1 MKLNRKNK
9 EQRSTR
15 YNVEIGIPILDVVPC
30 TLSFVLRWTFLIF
43 LFSCF
48 FIFTSCGPRE
58 NAFRIEGKLKG
69 LQGGEL
75 YIYNLDQYNA
85 RFDTIQ
91 LKEGKFTYNSQCDRT
106 SPFVLVYPN
115 GTEHVIFV
123 SPASAIEYEATAS
136 NLSNYSVKGT
146 DENKLLNEFRNSI
159 VKNNDDKVQDIA
171 RQFILSHKD
180 SPVAVYL
187 FQRFFLQN
195 EKVEEAEIRSI
206 LKELRAVQPG
216 DHNLLEAEGSLKI
229 VSQGR
234 VGTKLPAITL
244 NTKQGKNIELNKPQ
258 KQYTLVAFWASW
270 MPNQWQFTSRLRGIA
285 RKENRFDSPARADLQ
300 VISVS
305 LDTEI
310 YKWEGFLSEDS
321 TVINHVCDGLAFDS
335 PPVSKLGVRKLP
347 AYVLADK
354 NAKIIARGFSVEQM
368 ENDVDKFCK

>member
-1 MKLNRKNK
+1 MNNRYRFHLFFRVICGNLL
-9 EQRSTR
+9 
-15 YNVEIGIPILDVVPC
+15 ILS
-30 TLSFVLRWTFLIF
+30 LAA
-43 LFSCF
+43 
-48 FIFTSCGPRE
+48 CGPRE

-91 LKEGKFTYNSQCDRT
+91 LKDGKFTYNSQCDHT

-123 SPASAIEYEATAS
+123 SPASAIEYEAAAS

-146 DENKLLNEFRNSI
+146 DENKLLNEFRNGI
-159 VKNNDDKVQDIA
+159 TKENDDKVQDLA
-171 RQFILSHKD
+171 REFILSHKE

-187 FQRFFLQN
+187 FQRYFLQN
-195 EKVEEAEIRSI
+195 EKVQESEIRSI
-206 LKELRAVQPG
+206 LKELRTVQPG
-216 DHNLLEAEGSLKI
+216 NHDLLEAEGNFKT

-244 NTKQGKNIELNKPQ
+244 NTKQGKKIELNKPQ
-258 KQYTLVAFWASW
+258 KPFTLVAFWASW
-270 MPNQWQFTSRLRGIA
+270 MPGQWQFSSSLRGIA
-285 RKENRFDSPARADLQ
+285 RKENHFDSPARGDLQ

-310 YKWEGFLSEDS
+310 YKWEGFLNEDS
-321 TVINHVCDGLAFDS
+321 ALINHVCDGLAIDS

-354 NAKIIARGFSVEQM
+354 NAKIIARGFTVEQM
-368 ENDVDKFCK
+368 EKDVDKYCK

>member
-1 MKLNRKNK
+1 MRHQLLAN
-9 EQRSTR
+9 
-15 YNVEIGIPILDVVPC
+15 ILSRVTTPSLTGRVGGG
-30 TLSFVLRWTFLIF
+30 SIFFLLL
-43 LFSCF
+43 LF
-48 FIFTSCGPRE
+48 FTSCGPRE

-91 LKEGKFTYNSQCDRT
+91 VKDGKFTYNSQCDRT
-106 SPFVLVYPN
+106 SPFILVYPN
-115 GTEHVIFV
+115 GAEHVIFV
-123 SPASAIEYEATAS
+123 SPASAIEYEAAAS

-159 VKNNDDKVQDIA
+159 TKENDDKVQDLA
-171 RQFILSHKD
+171 REFILSHKE

-187 FQRFFLQN
+187 FQRYFLQN

-206 LKELRAVQPG
+206 LKELRTVQPG
-216 DHNLLEAEGSLKI
+216 NHDLLEAEGSLKT

-244 NTKQGKNIELNKPQ
+244 NTKQGKKIELNKPQ
-258 KQYTLVAFWASW
+258 KPFTLVAFWASW
-270 MPNQWQFTSRLRGIA
+270 MPNQWQFSSRLRSIA
-285 RKENRFDSPARADLQ
+285 RKENRYDSPARGDLQ

-310 YKWEGFLSEDS
+310 YKWEGFLNEDS
-321 TVINHVCDGLAFDS
+321 AVINHVCDGLAFDS

-354 NAKIIARGFSVEQM
+354 NAKIIARGFTDDQM
-368 ENDVDKFCK
+368 QKDVDKYCK

>member
-1 MKLNRKNK
+1 MKYKLLAN
-9 EQRSTR
+9 
-15 YNVEIGIPILDVVPC
+15 ILSRVTTPSLTGRVGGG
-30 TLSFVLRWTFLIF
+30 SIFFL
-43 LFSCF
+43 LLLF
-48 FIFTSCGPRE
+48 FISCGPRE

-75 YIYNLDQYNA
+75 YIYNLDVHNA

-91 LKEGKFTYNSQCDRT
+91 VKESSFIYNSECDRT

-136 NLSNYSVKGT
+136 NLSNYKVKGT
-146 DENKLLNEFRNSI
+146 EENKLLNEFRDNI
-159 VKNNDDKVQDIA
+159 AKKNDEKVQDEA

-187 FQRFFLQN
+187 FQRYYLQN
-195 EKVEEAEIRSI
+195 ENMPEADIRSI

-216 DHNLLEAEGSLKI
+216 DHDLMEAEGSLKTI
-229 VSQGR
+229 ANGR

-244 NTKQGKNIELNKPQ
+244 TTKQGKKVELNKLQ
-258 KQYTLVAFWASW
+258 KKYTLIAFWASW
-270 MPNQWQFTSRLRGIA
+270 MPNQWQFTDRLRNIA
-285 RKENRFDSPARADLQ
+285 RQEPRYDAPVRSDLQ
-300 VISVS
+300 VVSVS

-310 YKWEGFLSEDS
+310 YKWEGFVNVDS
-321 TVINHVCDGLAFDS
+321 MIISHVCDGQAFDS
-335 PPVSKLGVRKLP
+335 PAVSKLGIRRLP

-354 NAKIIARGFSVEQM
+354 EAKIVARGFSI
-368 ENDVDKFCK
+368 DKMQEDIDKLK